1 MIELPSSCIVDKFI
15 PKKTFY
21 EKVSISNSI
30 KEEFIEKLS
39 KIYWRYKLSEDTIN
53 ISKTENVEEIEVFEL
68 ELKEKYNSKNL
79 IKIIT
84 KDIPYRILFYITYN
98 NEFQYAIRYEDE
110 IYFTEWNIEERFD
123 FSAFNLE
130 ILYENIVKIITNIDA
145 SNNNLDEE
153 IKRQNEIY
161 KLEEDIRRLESKIRN
176 EKQFNIKVQYN
187 EQINHI
193 KRKLDEIN
201 AKRKN

>member
-1 MIELPSSCIVDKFI
+1 MIELPDSCVVNKFI

-21 EKVSISNSI
+21 EKVNISNTI
-30 KEEFIEKLS
+30 KEEFVEKLS

-53 ISKTENVEEIEVFEL
+53 ISKTDNVEEIEIFEL

-110 IYFTEWNIEERFD
+110 IFFTDWNIDEQFE

-130 ILYENIVKIITNIDA
+130 ILYENIVRTITSIDV
-145 SNNNLDEE
+145 SKDNLDAE
-153 IKRQNEIY
+153 IKKQNEIY
-161 KLEEDIRRLESKIRN
+161 KLEEEIRRLESKIRN

-187 EQINHI
+187 N
-193 KRKLDEIN
+193 EIN
-201 AKRKN
+201 KLKKIIERIKDE